1 MRMTAWS
8 FVWLLGCGTLS
19 ATGCRNAADW
29 REHFSGH
36 PVVVASVPETAAV
49 LSVQRDR
56 FEGSGGGEL
65 VEVRLRLPA
74 GLAPREW
81 LRQLESA
88 CRRQGER
95 VEVSPDRV
103 DLFDPP
109 VSVVYR
115 PAENVLLLV
124 KSVARE

>member
-1 MRMTAWS
+1 MTTLPVA
-8 FVWLLGCGTLS
+8 WLLGCGTLC
-19 ATGCRNAADW
+19 AAGCRHAEDW

-36 PVVVASVPETAAV
+36 PAVVASVPEATAV
-49 LSVQRDR
+49 LSVQSDR

-74 GLAPREW
+74 GVAAREW
-81 LRQLESA
+81 LRQLESI
-88 CRRQGER
+88 CRRRGER
-95 VEVSPDRV
+95 VEVSADRV

-124 KSVARE
+124 KSVASE